1 MLEPNPVPK
10 KLVEDTKVR
19 AAKFNRDFVRGE
31 AEKLKARAQR
41 RRVERPD
48 FASVDHLNP
57 EAIAAYVDDELSDVA
72 KHRARIHMIHCEECR
87 VEVSSQRSAS
97 QRIKACSN
105 DDVHA
110 PSSLIA
116 KLAQIESLCP
126 SGPTAEDT
134 ADHQV
139 SLIRKL
145 ENVAK
150 SFKRGEK

>member
-1 MLEPNPVPK
+1 MLEPNAQPK
-10 KLVEDTKVR
+10 KLTEEPALRATKFDR
-19 AAKFNRDFVRGE
+19 NFVRGE

-57 EAIAAYVDDELSDVA
+57 EAIAAFVDDELSEVA
-72 KHRARIHMIHCEECR
+72 KHRARVHMIHCEECR
-87 VEVSSQRSAS
+87 SEVASQRSAS
-97 QRIKACSN
+97 QRIKACCN

-116 KLAQIESLCP
+116 KLAQIESSCP
-126 SGPTAEDT
+126 NGPSAEEI
-134 ADHQV
+134 ADRSA
-139 SLIRKL
+139 SLIKKL